1 MNPEYIYADAEEKY
15 VLGVVLYGNT
25 SKLYLDAKHT
35 TEAEHDF
42 VLNACMTGIVRIFN
56 TDTYYGVASFKDAD
70 GTLTVT
76 DTKDTSANT
85 YTVTAAEA

>member
-42 VLNACMTGIVRIFN
+42 VLNACMKGIVRIFN

-76 DTKDTSANT
+76 DTKATTANT
-85 YTVTAAEA
+85 YTVTAATA

>member
-25 SKLYLDAKHT
+25 NKLYLDAEHT
-35 TEAEHDF
+35 VEVDHDF
-42 VLNACMTGIVRIFN
+42 ALNACMKGIVRIFVTN
-56 TDTYYGVASFKDAD
+56 TYYGVASFKEDD

-76 DTKDTSANT
+76 DTQSSAGS
-85 YTVTAAEA
+85 YTVTAAA

>member
-15 VLGVVLYGNT
+15 VLGVVLYGNA

-42 VLNACMTGIVRIFN
+42 VLNACMKGIVRIFN

-76 DTKDTSANT
+76 DTKATTANT
-85 YTVTAAEA
+85 YTVTAATA

>member
-15 VLGVVLYGNT
+15 VLGVVLYGNM

-35 TEAEHDF
+35 TEADHDF
-42 VLNACMTGIVRIFN
+42 VLNACKKGIVRIFN
-56 TDTYYGVASFKDAD
+56 TDTYYGVASFKDDD

-76 DTKDTSANT
+76 DTKATTANT
-85 YTVTAAEA
+85 YTVTAATA

>member
-15 VLGVVLYGNT
+15 VLGVVLYGNA
-25 SKLYLDAKHT
+25 SKLYLDAAHT
-35 TEAEHDF
+35 AEADHDF
-42 VLNACMTGIVRIFN
+42 VLNACMKGIVRIFN
-56 TDTYYGVASFKDAD
+56 TDTYYGVASFKDDD

-76 DTKDTSANT
+76 DTKATSANT

>member
-35 TEAEHDF
+35 TEAKHDF
-42 VLNACMTGIVRIFN
+42 VLNACMKGIVRIFN

-76 DTKDTSANT
+76 DTKATSANT

>member
-25 SKLYLDAKHT
+25 NKLYLDSDHEV
-35 TEAEHDF
+35 EADHDF
-42 VLNACMTGIVRIFN
+42 VLNACMKGIVRIFV
-56 TDTYYGVASFKDAD
+56 TDTYYGVASFKEDD

-76 DTKDTSANT
+76 DTQSSAGS
-85 YTVTAAEA
+85 YTVTAAA